1 MSISAL
7 IVDDEAHAR
16 QGLRQLLAAFA
27 DLDIVAECENGMAAI
42 KAVQQFNPQ
51 VIFLDIQMP
60 KLDGF
65 DVLELLGDNAPAVVF
80 VTAHDD
86 YAIQAFEANAVD
98 YLLKPVSRERL
109 EKTWSRLLQRIAA
122 QEPINP
128 HSQQL
133 LQTHKNQ
140 QLPISRILIRDK
152 AEVIVVPTAEV
163 MALEAADDYV
173 VIHTAN
179 QSYIKQ
185 ERLTNLENQL
195 DPKVFCRIH
204 RGAILNVDF
213 LAGIETEGRDN
224 RLAVLR
230 NNKQLPISRSGY
242 ARLVQLL

>member
-1 MSISAL
+1 MTIGAL

-16 QGLRQLLAAFA
+16 QGLRQLLSNFA
-27 DLDIVAECENGMAAI
+27 DLQILAECENGMAAI

-65 DVLELLGDNAPAVVF
+65 DVLELLGENAPTVVF

-109 EKTWSRLLQRIAA
+109 EKTWVRLLQRIAV
-122 QEPINP
+122 QEPASDSNQKLIQ
-128 HSQQL
+128 S
-133 LQTHKNQ
+133 HKNQ

-152 AEVIVVPTAEV
+152 AEVIVVPTANV

-173 VIHTAN
+173 AIHTAT
-179 QSYIKQ
+179 QTYIKQ
-185 ERLTNLENQL
+185 ERLNNLENQL

-204 RGAILNVDF
+204 RSAILNIDF

-224 RLAVLR
+224 RFAVLR

>member
-16 QGLRQLLAAFA
+16 QGLRQLLSNFA
-27 DLDIVAECENGMAAI
+27 DLQILAECENGVAAI
-42 KAVQQFNPQ
+42 KAVQQFNPE

-65 DVLELLGDNAPAVVF
+65 DVLELLGEGAPAVVF

-109 EKTWSRLLQRIAA
+109 EKTWARLLQRIAA
-122 QEPINP
+122 QEPASDNNQKLI
-128 HSQQL
+128 
-133 LQTHKNQ
+133 QTHKNQ
-140 QLPISRILIRDK
+140 QLPISRLLIRDR
-152 AEVIVVPTAEV
+152 AEVIVIPCSQV
-163 MALEAADDYV
+163 MAIEAADDYV
-173 VIHTAN
+173 VIHTAS
-179 QSYIKQ
+179 QSYVKQ
-185 ERLTNLENQL
+185 ERLSNLEIQL
-195 DPKVFCRIH
+195 DPKIFCRIH
-204 RGAILNVDF
+204 RSAMVNIDF

-224 RLAVLR
+224 RFAVLR

>member
-122 QEPINP
+122 QEPANP

-173 VIHTAN
+173 VIHTAS

-204 RGAILNVDF
+204 RSAILNVDF